1 MLDAS
6 QGVLDLV
13 SWEVVL
19 LACRL
24 LYGSGLRL
32 LECLQL
38 RVKDIEFERNEITVR
53 DGKGQLDRV
62 TILPASCKQPLLD
75 HLANVRRMH
84 ENDLRQGLGACPA
97 AGRPG
102 PQVSQRRQ
110 ALGWQYVFPATS
122 HYTDRHTGVRHRHHL
137 HETVVQKRMR
147 EAVQLARIVKPATP
161 HTLRHSFATELLRTG
176 HDIRTIQELLG
187 HSDVST
193 TMIYTHVLNRG
204 GRGVQSPTDD
214 L

>member
-24 LYGSGLRL
+24 LYGSDLRL

-62 TILPASCKQPLLD
+62 TILPASCKQPLRAQR
-75 HLANVRRMH
+75 ANVRRMH
-84 ENDLRQGLGACPA
+84 ENDLRQAWVKGTPFSGPPA
-97 AGRPG
+97 
-102 PQVSQRRQ
+102 
-110 ALGWQYVFPATS
+110 
-122 HYTDRHTGVRHRHHL
+122 
-137 HETVVQKRMR
+137 
-147 EAVQLARIVKPATP
+147 
-161 HTLRHSFATELLRTG
+161 
-176 HDIRTIQELLG
+176 
-187 HSDVST
+187 
-193 TMIYTHVLNRG
+193 
-204 GRGVQSPTDD
+204 
-214 L
+214 